1 MSKEIDSLV
10 GLLKWP
16 VAVVSLICLPGLAL
30 SLSAVVQAIYH
41 SPRPCYPFVAAAFA
55 YAVLWV
61 VLLRRSS
68 FVAFANVEHELTHDV
83 PPLLA
88 DLHELSG
95 ELQRLGQGANTEL
108 DRLGRI
114 TGRVEEVAD
123 NTANI
128 LNALSGLTRAGQ
140 LVGLAAG
147 VKTGVEVFLHRFRTQ
162 RGDGHGE

>member
-1 MSKEIDSLV
+1 MQPWFLV
-10 GLLKWP
+10 VVALCVAALTAALVALL
-16 VAVVSLICLPGLAL
+16 VSLARVGRRAERVLA
-30 SLSAVVQAIYH
+30 A
-41 SPRPCYPFVAAAFA
+41 
-55 YAVLWV
+55 
-61 VLLRRSS
+61 
-68 FVAFANVEHELTHDV
+68 VEHELTHDV

-95 ELQRLGQGANTEL
+95 ELRRLGQGANTEL

-123 NTANI
+123 STANVV
-128 LNALSGLTRAGQ
+128 NALSGLTRAGQ

-147 VKTGVEVFLHRFRTQ
+147 VKTGVEVFLHRLRTQ